1 MHAMSDTVVVRP
13 GVEPEPSRDG
23 TATIVDRGRVASGSR
38 DGLGADAPTRG
49 GDARPAAK
57 STTLRHFEVI
67 GRGGMGLVYRSE
79 QVELGRPVAFKLL
92 PDGATEAQRERFLRE
107 ARITAQLDHPNIVP
121 VHLLELPDDRG
132 TVGYAMKLVEGKTLR
147 TLLAEAADA
156 AEAGTPI
163 DDAHAPT
170 RLLEHFV
177 KICEAVA
184 FAHARGV
191 IHRDL
196 KPANFMV
203 GAFGEVYVMDWGVAR
218 ALGMSDPDEAPS
230 TRRSGEVA
238 ARLAALSSDVT
249 QVGDVIG
256 SPGYMAPEQALG
268 QPELVD
274 ARSDQYA
281 LGLTLFEIVTL
292 RRAVRAAN
300 TAEAYL
306 MAARGEKAPLEP
318 AVPGVRIPPELA
330 AIVAKATAVE
340 ARARYGSV
348 AEFAEDVRRY
358 LRGDA
363 VVALPEGP
371 LARLLR
377 TLARHRRAT
386 FAATIVALS
395 LGALAG
401 IYGLYR
407 DARADLASERRA
419 ERWRTLSFEV
429 AAQAH
434 RIDVELRHIEEAL
447 EGLRVAAEWALV
459 GPDPGTSAPP
469 LFRVADFAD
478 PARRPADFTK
488 DTAYRWPV
496 SVEHPVVGLS
506 PGTAWEAVE
515 PKVRKLAPLREHLRA
530 MIVAASGREPWT
542 LTRDETNRVLRGR
555 SSPID
560 YAYVDLPE
568 GVHYV
573 FPGIDALPP
582 DYDVRTAS
590 FYTMSERK
598 HGRRWGRPYVDSTT
612 DAQGDDL
619 VLPCTQG
626 LWSPQGEF
634 LGVAGVEITVTKM
647 VETVLTLPGREVLRA
662 SLLDG
667 EGRKVIDSGDA
678 GRRFRASGKDEG
690 IELAPFD
697 VPEVVREVVARREGL
712 VVLPDRVAVYARV
725 PALDWTYVVEL
736 RDDPPAG
743 D

>member
-1 MHAMSDTVVVRP
+1 MRTMSDTVVVRP
-13 GVEPEPSRDG
+13 GVEPELAGDG
-23 TATIVDRGRVASGSR
+23 TATIAERRRGEGTSSDEAYVELPRPEVE
-38 DGLGADAPTRG
+38 
-49 GDARPAAK
+49 ARPAAK

-121 VHLLELPDDRG
+121 VHLLDLPDARG
-132 TVGYAMKLVEGKTLR
+132 PLGYAMKLVEGKTLR
-147 TLLAEAADA
+147 TLIAEAAEA
-156 AEAGTPI
+156 VEAGKPL
-163 DDAHAPT
+163 DDEHAPT

-218 ALGMSDPDEAPS
+218 SLRAANRDEAPG
-230 TRRSGEVA
+230 TRRSEEVA

-268 QPELVD
+268 QAELVD

-281 LGLTLFEIVTL
+281 LGLTLFELVSL

-300 TAEAYL
+300 TADAYL
-306 MAARGEKAPLEP
+306 MAARGEKAPLEHR
-318 AVPGVRIPPELA
+318 APGVAIAPELA
-330 AIVAKATAVE
+330 AIVARATAIE
-340 ARARYGSV
+340 SKARYGSV
-348 AEFAEDVRRY
+348 AELAEDVRRY

-371 LARLLR
+371 VARLVR

-386 FAATIVALS
+386 FAAFVVALS
-395 LGALAG
+395 IGAIVG

-447 EGLRVAAEWALV
+447 EGLRVAAEWALA
-459 GPDPGTSAPP
+459 GPDPGSSAPP

-530 MIVAASGREPWT
+530 MIVAASGREPST
-542 LTRDETNRVLRGR
+542 LTRDETSRLLRAR
-555 SSPID
+555 TSPID

-626 LWSPQGEF
+626 LWSPRGEF

-647 VETVLTLPGREVLRA
+647 VETVLALPGREVLRA

-667 EGRKVIDSGDA
+667 EGRKVIDSNDA

-697 VPEVVREVVARREGL
+697 VPEVVRAVAARREGL

-736 RDDPPAG
+736 RDDPSTVE
-743 D
+743 